1 MSDLVKVKIQNWG
14 YADTKPGDTVEVE
27 PHVANALVGSGHA
40 TAANKTA
47 EKAVN
52 PAANPNA

>member
-1 MSDLVKVKIQNWG
+1 MSDKIKVTIQNWG
-14 YADTKPGDTVEVE
+14 YEDYKPGDTAEVE

-40 TAANKTA
+40 TPANKTA

-52 PAANPNA
+52 PST